1 MITKNVSIAIVL
13 ATASAIVNAQGDSSN
28 TAARSVHAVKPWDDI
43 ATVLGSD
50 DVDDEATFSISASQ
64 LDFGQDAIL
73 PPDVE
78 ASVDQFSFSFE
89 VKVAKQ
95 AVTADT
101 LIRDEEGN
109 LVRMGEVAY
118 SLLVASPTDRDS
130 GTVALISVDHKTGE
144 TNGFVQK
151 KGAKAMHI
159 RQNKGRSIVS
169 EEEAEF
175 VPPAWACNVAKEHVD
190 DPVRHRHL
198 EEDGH
203 HHDHHDQHH
212 HDHEHEH
219 EHDDHGLDGND
230 LSGSFENLRQSLR
243 GTDVRH
249 IGKRRKLQDANVG
262 YSYEVDLHIEFD
274 QQLVTNNGGLQ
285 ETYNYINALMTMA
298 NQIYEHE

>member
-1 MITKNVSIAIVL
+1 MIVKNLSIAIVL
-13 ATASAIVNAQGDSSN
+13 AITSTLSNAQGNSRN
-28 TAARSVHAVKPWDDI
+28 TIASGVHTVKPWDDI
-43 ATVLGSD
+43 VTAIESD
-50 DVDDEATFSISASQ
+50 AVDAGATFTISASQ
-64 LDFGQDAIL
+64 VDFGQDSIL

-78 ASVDQFSFSFE
+78 ASVEESTFTFD
-89 VKVAKQ
+89 VKVATP

-130 GTVALISVDHKTGE
+130 GTIALISVDHKTGE
-144 TNGFVQK
+144 TNGVVQK

-159 RQNKGRSIVS
+159 HQSKGRSIVS

-175 VPPAWACNVAKEHVD
+175 VPPAWACNVAEEHEE
-190 DPVRHRHL
+190 DPLRHRHL

-203 HHDHHDQHH
+203 HHDHHH
-212 HDHEHEH
+212 HDHDHH
-219 EHDDHGLDGND
+219 HHGHDDHGLDGND
-230 LSGSFENLRQSLR
+230 LSGSFENLRKSLR
-243 GTDVRH
+243 GTDVSH

-262 YSYEVDLHIEFD
+262 YSYQVDLYIEFD
-274 QQLVTNNGGLQ
+274 EQLVINNNNNLVQ
-285 ETYNYINALMTMA
+285 TYNYITALMTMA